1 MRYLVDRKRRRLI
14 PDTLP
19 LPRSFMLNDL
29 IIGMAGSG
37 GDGIVSAGESL
48 MSAAAQE
55 GYYAILTKS
64 FGSQI
69 RGGESSCRLRVATTP
84 VLNPQGALNVAV
96 ALNWEDFLRFGGEL
110 PVTPDTVVI
119 YDKKTG
125 VAPDAIPLKVKPA
138 IVRCAPIEE
147 LAKSAAGTLQAKN
160 NVVLGLLAGWF
171 GLGRQ
176 AILDGIR
183 KKFSKKGPEVLA
195 GNERAFAAGIEYAE
209 QNPIDASRRIAH
221 VNVIGHKRR
230 VTDGNEVCAEAALF
244 AGCKFFGGYPIT
256 PATEIMQHMQRDI
269 WKHGGSLLQ
278 AEDEIAGIAAV
289 VGASFA
295 GVKAMTAT
303 SGPGLSLKSE
313 VLGLASQSELPLV
326 CVNVQRGGPS
336 TGLPTKSEQADLFAS
351 AFSAHGDSI
360 RPILA
365 PISVEDMFGVTVEAF
380 NIAEQYQTPVIVLS
394 DQEIAQRKD
403 IIDPVNTS
411 GFKLVERLRPTEQEL
426 SGGYTR
432 FRFTESG
439 VSPITHPGM
448 KGGGYLA
455 AGIEHNERGDPTS
468 NGEMHQ
474 RMNDKRLNKLSPL
487 KQRRDLFL
495 MEGDSKA
502 KIGVISWGSVAGV
515 AIEAVRAARA
525 QGHSVKLLVPKL
537 VYPIS
542 EEIYGEFFASVEKC
556 IVVEQSHQGQLHR
569 LIRMWANV
577 PNQFISLARSGAN
590 PISPAIVLEKIAS
603 LSAQP
608 SAKSA

>member
-1 MRYLVDRKRRRLI
+1 
-14 PDTLP
+14 
-19 LPRSFMLNDL
+19 MLNDL

-69 RGGESSCRLRVATTP
+69 RGGESSCRLRMSTTP
-84 VLNPQGALNVAV
+84 VLNPAGALSAAV

-110 PVTPDTVVI
+110 PVTADTVLI
-119 YDKKTG
+119 YEQKTG
-125 VAPDAIPLKVKPA
+125 VAPDAIPLKVKPT
-138 IVRCAPIEE
+138 IVRVAPIEE

-171 GLGRQ
+171 GMGQ
-176 AILDGIR
+176 QGILDGIK
-183 KKFSKKGPEVLA
+183 KKFGKKGPEVLA
-195 GNERAFAAGIEYAE
+195 GNERAFAAGVSYAE
-209 QNPIDASRRIAH
+209 QHPIDANKRLAAAVASTKR
-221 VNVIGHKRR
+221 RR

-256 PATEIMQHMQRDI
+256 PATEIMQHLQRDI

-295 GVKAMTAT
+295 GRKAMTAT
-303 SGPGLSLKSE
+303 SGPGFSLKSE
-313 VLGLASQSELPLV
+313 VLGLASQAELPLV

-336 TGLPTKSEQADLFAS
+336 TGLPTKPEQSDLFAA
-351 AFSAHGDSI
+351 AFSAHGDSV

-380 NIAEQYQTPVIVLS
+380 NIAEEYQTPVIVLS

-403 IIDPVNTS
+403 IIDPIDTS

-426 SGGYTR
+426 TTGYTR
-432 FRFTESG
+432 FKFTPSG
-439 VSPITHPGM
+439 ISPITHPGM

-468 NGEMHQ
+468 SGEMHEQ
-474 RMNDKRLNKLSPL
+474 MNDKRLNKMNPL
-487 KQRRDLFL
+487 KLRRDLFL
-495 MEGDSKA
+495 IEGDLDA
-502 KIGVISWGSVAGV
+502 DVGVISWGSMAGV
-515 AIEAVRAARA
+515 ALEATRAVRSR
-525 QGHSVKLLVPKL
+525 GIPVKLLVPKL
-537 VYPIS
+537 IYPIA
-542 EEIYGEFFASVEKC
+542 EEVYRDFFASLSRC
-556 IVVEQSHQGQLHR
+556 LVVEQSHQGQLHR
-569 LIRMWANV
+569 LIRMWADV
-577 PNQFISLARSGAN
+577 PAQFVSLAKSGAN
-590 PISPAIVLEKIAS
+590 PIAPAEVAAKIISMAAAPAPARATVNSITVSP
-603 LSAQP
+603 
-608 SAKSA
+608 